1 MQVEPYL
8 NFEGR
13 CEEAIEFYKKAIGA
27 KVEMIM
33 RNEDVPEPHPDMPP
47 GSGKKI
53 LHSAFR
59 VGDSKIN
66 ATDGFGKGAPRFEG
80 ITLSLGVADEA
91 EAKRRFNALA
101 DGGKATMPLAKTFF
115 SPSFGMLVDRF
126 GVSWM
131 VIVPQAMG

>member
-33 RNEDVPEPHPDMPP
+33 RNEEVPEPHPDMPP

-53 LHSAFR
+53 LHSAFL

-80 ITLSLGVADEA
+80 VTLSLNVADEA